1 MVKMIFFISSVR
13 VLCCSQSVTYSWIL
27 EFYTFIRVTVL
38 LIIISSLTHHCACWY
53 ASCGSFDHHI
63 YHAIHLTVHLAA
75 LKAAHAFL
83 RDFTGVRT
91 PCASVWSPDCS
102 QPGGGGSSLI
112 ESFIHA
118 HCAHIVMCKGEKGR
132 RELRWPVWSFH
143 IVNIPRCVS
152 TKRRLGAQRTSNIF
166 FTAYCTVQA
175 FITHTRTG
183 TCKARNWD

>member
-1 MVKMIFFISSVR
+1 MLFSVYNLLLNPWVLYLYKGNNVAYHHQHITVHADMLLVDHLIVISIPPFIWLSR
-13 VLCCSQSVTYSWIL
+13 K
-27 EFYTFIRVTVL
+27 
-38 LIIISSLTHHCACWY
+38 
-53 ASCGSFDHHI
+53 
-63 YHAIHLTVHLAA
+63 HLAA

-83 RDFTGVRT
+83 REFAGVRS

-112 ESFIHA
+112 ESFIHV

-152 TKRRLGAQRTSNIF
+152 TKRGLGAQRTSNIF
-166 FTAYCTVQA
+166 FMVYCTVQA
-175 FITHTRTG
+175 FITHTSTG